1 MLSLGISHRPLKSAM
16 RNSIKDSDISNL
28 AQGLKLDLT
37 KFKNP
42 EDGFAQV
49 LRRSGKQSTGHNKRL
64 IE

>member
-1 MLSLGISHRPLKSAM
+1 M

-42 EDGFAQV
+42 EDGSA
-49 LRRSGKQSTGHNKRL
+49 
-64 IE
+64 